1 MRTLPFLLGAFLC
14 AAAAHAQG
22 PDADARACFADAS
35 PPPAIVAAC
44 TRALEAGRLPPRE
57 AARAHNQRGR
67 MLARLGD
74 DAAAL
79 RDYDAAIALA
89 PDLPWSY
96 LLRGNQRRKENRID
110 LADADYSRALELD
123 PGYAP
128 AYYNRGMN
136 RFDQGEFVAAIAD
149 FTRAIAAKPD
159 YAEAYNNRGRAHFAE
174 GNYERARDDHL
185 AAIRLSPNDALA
197 YNNAGT
203 AYRKLDDYGR
213 ALLAYDA
220 ALRIAPDLFVARYN
234 RALALAEAGR
244 HEESLAAFDGVLAV
258 EPQHYESR
266 RWRAYVLLYLG
277 RYAEA
282 ADALAAALA
291 AQPSDSYLVLWTYI
305 ARRLAGRDADGAT
318 LREDLKAANATGW
331 PAPANRLFLGEL
343 GPEGLVERARSRDA
357 ETDANQLCEAY
368 GFIGAWHLVAGRRAD
383 TAAAF
388 RKAADIRRPSFI
400 GYIFARAELK
410 RRQEN

>member
-1 MRTLPFLLGAFLC
+1 MRTLPLLLGVLLC
-14 AAAAHAQG
+14 ASAAHAQG
-22 PDADARACFADAS
+22 PDADARACFAEAS
-35 PPPAIVAAC
+35 PPREIVAAC
-44 TRALEAGRLPPRE
+44 TRALDRGGLPPRE

-79 RDYDAAIALA
+79 RDHDAAIALA

-96 LLRGNQRRKENRID
+96 LLRGNQRRKENRYD
-110 LADADYSRALELD
+110 LADADYTKALELD
-123 PGYAP
+123 PSYAP

-136 RFDQGEFVAAIAD
+136 RFDQGGFVEAIAD

-174 GNYERARDDHL
+174 GNYARARDDHL
-185 AAIRLSPNDALA
+185 AAIRLAPGDPLA

-213 ALLAYDA
+213 ALMAYDA
-220 ALRIAPDLFVARYN
+220 ALRVAPDLFVARYN

-244 HEESLAAFDGVLAV
+244 HEESLAAFDGVLAA

-277 RYAEA
+277 RHAEA
-282 ADALAAALA
+282 ADALGAALA
-291 AQPSDSYLVLWTYI
+291 EQPRDGYLALWTHV
-305 ARRLAGRDADGAT
+305 ARRLAGRDADGAI
-318 LREDLKAANATGW
+318 LGEDLKAANAAGW
-331 PAPANRLFLGEL
+331 PAPAALLFQGKIA
-343 GPEGLVERARSRDA
+343 PDTLVELARNSDA
-357 ETDANQLCEAY
+357 EVEANQLCEAY
-368 GFIGAWHLVAGRRAD
+368 AFIGAWHLIQGKRDDA
-383 TAAAF
+383 AAAF
-388 RKAADIRRPSFI
+388 RQAADIRRPSFI

-410 RRQEN
+410 RMGG

>member
-1 MRTLPFLLGAFLC
+1 MRPLPLLLGVLLC
-14 AAAAHAQG
+14 ASAAHAQG
-22 PDADARACFADAS
+22 PEADARACFAEAS
-35 PPPAIVAAC
+35 PPAELVAAC
-44 TRALEAGRLPPRE
+44 TRALDRGFLPPRE

-79 RDYDAAIALA
+79 KDHDAAIALA

-96 LLRGNQRRKENRID
+96 LLRGNQRRKANRYD
-110 LADADYSRALELD
+110 LSDADYTKALELD
-123 PGYAP
+123 PAYAP

-136 RFDQGEFVAAIAD
+136 RFDQGEFVEAIAD

-174 GNYERARDDHL
+174 GNYARARDDHL
-185 AAIRLSPNDALA
+185 TAIRLAPGDPLA

-244 HEESLAAFDGVLAV
+244 HEDSLAAFDGVLAV

-277 RYAEA
+277 RHAEA
-282 ADALAAALA
+282 ADALAASLEG
-291 AQPSDSYLVLWTYI
+291 QPSDNYLVLWTHV
-305 ARRLAGRDADGAT
+305 ARRLAGRDADGAV
-318 LREDLKAANATGW
+318 LAQDLKGLNSAGW
-331 PAPANRLFLGEL
+331 PRPAAQLFRGEIE
-343 GPEGLVERARSRDA
+343 PEKLIELARSPDPEA
-357 ETDANQLCEAY
+357 EANQLCEAY
-368 GFIGAWHLVAGRRAD
+368 GFIGAWRLIQGRRD
-383 TAAAF
+383 EAARWF

-410 RRQEN
+410 RMGGN